1 MEITLSFLV
10 KKACAR
16 NNTGRTGFVEQE
28 KHTSHA
34 CCSTPGTLPPLLQEF
49 SLLLLRAF
57 RDMPCFVSFLFN
69 LKRND
74 KFKSRNYFL
83 PIHLP

>member
-1 MEITLSFLV
+1 MKITLSLLV
-10 KKACAR
+10 KNACSR
-16 NNTGRTGFVEQE
+16 NNNGRTGFVEQE
-28 KHTSHA
+28 KHISHA
-34 CCSTPGTLPPLLQEF
+34 CCSTRGALPPLLQEF
-49 SLLLLRAF
+49 SLLLLLVF
-57 RDMPCFVSFLFN
+57 RDMPYFVSFLFN